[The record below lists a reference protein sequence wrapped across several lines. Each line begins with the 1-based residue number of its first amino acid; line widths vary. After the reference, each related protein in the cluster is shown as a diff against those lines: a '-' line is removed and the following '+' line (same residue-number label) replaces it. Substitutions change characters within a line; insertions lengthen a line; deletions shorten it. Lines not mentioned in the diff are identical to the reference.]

1 MLKNSLWTSMIRPTG
16 GKDRRRYVPPAT
28 VRPFRILS
36 PVRQAKLLLV
46 LSLTMAVS
54 AIGQSPAPEVLSNPA
69 APGSLQPNWS
79 TASDGNAVLSWIEP
93 SSGGY
98 SLRYAVRRGG
108 TWSEP
113 HTVAANRKFFR
124 HAAEVP
130 EVMMISDHQWL
141 AHWIEM
147 PKEENEAEFVYVSS
161 SSDGLRWTTPAMA
174 HHDRSEVEHGL
185 ASMVASGNGEASLIW
200 LEMLKGE
207 DGPAA
212 LKRTVVNAAGQIV
225 KEERLDDDVCS
236 CCPTAIARTTKGLV
250 VAYRARTKQDIRD
263 IAVIRLE
270 NGQWSKPKIVHADN
284 WNINA
289 CPTNAAAISA
299 RGDQLAIAWYT
310 GAQDSPRVEVVFS
323 ADGGTTFGTAV
334 TVSTGHAFGYAS
346 VALAEDGSA
355 TVSWLQRVGGDGPT
369 QVLARQVSAAGV
381 AQPVVEVAKG
391 GQSALG
397 YPRVFHSGAETL
409 IAWGGAKLQTARLKK

>member
-1 MLKNSLWTSMIRPTG
+1 MR
-16 GKDRRRYVPPAT
+16 
-28 VRPFRILS
+28 
-36 PVRQAKLLLV
+36 KLLLV
-46 LSLTMAVS
+46 LSLTLTVS
-54 AIGQSPAPEVLSNPA
+54 AIGQTSAPEALSNPA

-79 TASDGNAVLSWIEP
+79 AAPDGSAVFSWIEP
-93 SSGGY
+93 ASGGGY
-98 SLRYAVRRGG
+98 SLRYAVRRAGA
-108 TWSEP
+108 WSEA

-124 HAAEVP
+124 HPAEVP
-130 EVMMISDHQWL
+130 EVMAIGDHQWL

-147 PKEENEAEFVYVSS
+147 PKETSEAEFVYVSS
-161 SSDGLRWTTPAMA
+161 STDGMKWTAPAMA

-225 KEERLDDDVCS
+225 KEERLQDDVCS
-236 CCPTAIARTTKGLV
+236 CCPTAIARTSKGLV
-250 VAYRARTKQDIRD
+250 IAYRARTPQDIRD

-270 NGQWSKPKIVHADN
+270 NGQWSKPKVVHADN

-289 CPTNAAAISA
+289 CPTNAAAIA
-299 RGDQLAIAWYT
+299 AHDNQLAIAWWT
-310 GAQDSPRVEVVFS
+310 GAGDTPHAEVVFS
-323 ADGGTTFGTAV
+323 ADGGATFGKAV
-334 TVSTGHAFGYAS
+334 TVSTGHAFGYTS
-346 VALAEDGSA
+346 VALTEDGSA
-355 TVSWLQRVGGDGPT
+355 IVSWLQRSGADGPT

-381 AQPVVEVAKG
+381 PQPVVEVAKG

-397 YPRVFHSGAETL
+397 YPRLIHSGGETL